1 MAEPDEMKTHFVIY
15 PMLALGGH
23 RGALGCLNG
32 LILFKALDQGHLL
45 FQKQTVSGLLIAPQ
59 TPACVHYW
67 LQLVQ
72 PSVPNVCL
80 MKKTRI
86 ICFAVV
92 PTDIPFLQQKYE
104 TLIFTLYHFLTDG

>member
-72 PSVPNVCL
+72 PSVPDVCL
-80 MKKTRI
+80 MKNTMI

-92 PTDIPFLQQKYE
+92 SYRHSC
-104 TLIFTLYHFLTDG
+104 FTTKI